1 MAAPPQQPQVGT
13 TAPPPAQP
21 QARPRHPD
29 TGPKSPFF
37 YGGSSGVITVKVL
50 ALVMIFLSI
59 LWYYIFISYSDSD
72 FLFTSYI
79 IAGVTIGLGVLGV
92 FMGNV
97 KISRREGIPSLNAIF
112 IMISIF
118 FLFLIPALGSWQDT
132 RTLGE
137 MFDSEFF
144 ILNISLYAF
153 FSISYIEFSHASIR
167 FSQIDQYA
175 KSQNIED
182 FSVNPVIWNYF
193 FWYGILFVVIYAFM
207 LAVIFLRWGYM
218 PALEE
223 SAPQFA
229 NSIEMNS
236 VYSIALSIGLIFVPI
251 AAILSYIFGAGSL
264 IKTTKEVIV
273 KGPDVEDEYSFT
285 PPPPPPGQP

>member
-1 MAAPPQQPQVGT
+1 MAAPPQQQPPQAG
-13 TAPPPAQP
+13 PPAQQ
-21 QARPRHPD
+21 QARPSPEA
-29 TGPKSPFF
+29 GPKSPLF
-37 YGGSSGVITVKVL
+37 YGGSTGVILVKLL
-50 ALVMIFLSI
+50 ALVMMFLSI
-59 LWYYIFISYSDSD
+59 LWYYIFISFADSD
-72 FLFTSYI
+72 LIVMSYI
-79 IAGVTIGLGVLGV
+79 MAGVAIGLGAVGV

-97 KISRREGIPSLNAIF
+97 HISRREGIPTLNSIM
-112 IMISIF
+112 IMISIV
-118 FLFLIPALGSWQDT
+118 FLFLVPVLGSWQDT
-132 RTLGE
+132 RSLGE
-137 MFDSEFF
+137 MFADALF
-144 ILNISLYAF
+144 IIHISLYAF
-153 FSISYIEFSHASIR
+153 FAISYIEFSHAAVR

-193 FWYGILFVVIYAFM
+193 FWYGLLFVIIYAF
-207 LAVIFLRWGYM
+207 LLGVIFLRWAYM

-251 AAILSYIFGAGSL
+251 AAILAYIFGSGSL

-273 KGPDVEDEYSFT
+273 KGPDVEDEYGT
-285 PPPPPPGQP
+285 PPPPPGQA